1 HHSRS
6 KMGEEEEP
14 TLRIHARVVESV
26 GFARQRDVR
35 SDLAERQLG
44 APRGQWQHDHYKC
57 RGNRCYPDP
66 EVLWYGIDPH
76 D

>member
-1 HHSRS
+1 MYRGNVRHVGDYAVSPKVNRRHHSRS

-44 APRGQWQHDHYKC
+44 APRG
-57 RGNRCYPDP
+57 
-66 EVLWYGIDPH
+66 
-76 D
+76 